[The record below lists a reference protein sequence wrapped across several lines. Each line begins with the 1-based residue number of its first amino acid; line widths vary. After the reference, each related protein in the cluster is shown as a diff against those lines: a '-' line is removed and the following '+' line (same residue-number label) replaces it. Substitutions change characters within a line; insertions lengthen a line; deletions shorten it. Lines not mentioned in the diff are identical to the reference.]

1 MSYEL
6 NKEIEQFVLSKDT
19 PYTKEDMVYVNQY
32 VGYGGMWN
40 KEASLKKE
48 RGLYEYY
55 TPIDL
60 VEKMVGLAVKHG
72 YKNGAVLE
80 PSCGVGRFLHY
91 FNPKIKVVGI
101 EMDQVS
107 CLIAKANFPSFEI
120 RYQTF
125 NELFTDRKGNSIP
138 RNQSFDLVIG
148 NPPYGSF
155 SGKFTRTEK
164 RITRAN
170 NYVEYFISRGLDMLN
185 KGGLLIYVIPSSYL
199 DGNTNVVKE
208 AISKKGS
215 LIDAYRLPVGIFSQT
230 SIQTDIIVYKKQS
243 NEAN

>member
-6 NKEIEQFVLSKDT
+6 NKEIEKFVLSKDT
-19 PYTKEDMVYVNQY
+19 PYTQKDVAYVNKY

-40 KEASLKKE
+40 KETSLKKE

-72 YKNGAVLE
+72 YKGGAVLE

-91 FNPKIKVVGI
+91 FNPKTKVVGI

-107 CLIAKANFPSFEI
+107 CLIAKANFPSFDI

-125 NELFTDRKGNSIP
+125 NELFTDRKGNSLPIKEK
-138 RNQSFDLVIG
+138 FDLVIG
-148 NPPYGSF
+148 NPPYGNF

-164 RITRAN
+164 RITKAN
-170 NYVEYFISRGLDMLN
+170 NYVEYFISRGLDVLN
-185 KGGLLIYVIPSSYL
+185 NGGLLVYVIPSSYL
-199 DGNTNVVKE
+199 DGKANIVKE
-208 AISKKGS
+208 NIAQKGD

-230 SIQTDIIVYKKQS
+230 SIQTDIVVYKKK
-243 NEAN
+243 